1 MIQKEKEKETISMV
15 CSNGQNLSDCIKSM
29 NGKDET
35 FYYHD
40 SSLENG
46 TGDNSYR
53 YVIYYWLLYFICI
66 IMKSLE
72 KRWVGQVFII
82 NIIESFS
89 IWCKKNNGKNKYITQ
104 EFSNWSNSRLLR

>member
-35 FYYHD
+35 FYCHD

-46 TGDNSYR
+46 TGDNSYG
-53 YVIYYWLLYFICI
+53 YVIY
-66 IMKSLE
+66 S
-72 KRWVGQVFII
+72 
-82 NIIESFS
+82 
-89 IWCKKNNGKNKYITQ
+89 
-104 EFSNWSNSRLLR
+104 